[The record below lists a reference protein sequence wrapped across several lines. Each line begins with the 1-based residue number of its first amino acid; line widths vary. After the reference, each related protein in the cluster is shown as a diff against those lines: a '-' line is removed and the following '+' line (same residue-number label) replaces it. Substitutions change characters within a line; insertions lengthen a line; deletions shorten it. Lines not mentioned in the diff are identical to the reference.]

1 MEPIIDRVDGSDDLK
16 MGPVKA
22 SLGDQVSWSD
32 IRFVVNHLMFLRR
45 ARTVSS

>member
-1 MEPIIDRVDGSDDLK
+1 MEPFIDHVDGSDDLK

-32 IRFVVNHLMFLRR
+32 IRYVVNHLMFLRR
-45 ARTVSS
+45 SKTVT